1 MTGISR
7 TRAVAAAIAM
17 LAVAA
22 ALSAGQSNSAANQQ
36 VADVKEVHDY
46 QLTMDKLNRFENA
59 AKAVKKILAENA
71 SAQQKLD
78 SDSQNSAG
86 PNSFAQS
93 AAAIDK
99 QPQLTAAIKAS
110 GFTTHEYIVIT
121 YALMAS
127 ESYVDM
133 KKSNP
138 NTPMPAYVSPANA
151 AFAEANFARIQAL
164 GPTLSGS
171 SN

>member
-1 MTGISR
+1 MTRFSR
-7 TRAVAAAIAM
+7 TRAVAVAIAI
-17 LAVAA
+17 LAGAA
-22 ALSAGQSNSAANQQ
+22 TLSAGQSNNSANQQ
-36 VADVKEVHDY
+36 AADVKEVYDY
-46 QLTMDKLNRFENA
+46 RLTLDKLSRFEVA
-59 AKAVKKILAENA
+59 AKAVKKVLADSPA
-71 SAQQKLD
+71 AQQKLD
-78 SDSQNSAG
+78 ADSQNSSG

-93 AAAIDK
+93 VAAIDK

-110 GFTTHEYIVIT
+110 GFTTHEYVVIT

-133 KKSNP
+133 KKDNP
-138 NTPMPAYVSPANA
+138 NAPMPPYVSPANA

-164 GPTLSGS
+164 GPVLSGS